1 MTDKDA
7 LGAALDS
14 ACDGLVDEVATMIGA
29 NGMERRALR
38 YAEAEMRNRLASI
51 DLPTPPQPFD
61 AAGIEYGDAAQDAV
75 MRLLET
81 GWATVN
87 SAGYLARALPE
98 APASVEP
105 EPPEIEQVYIA
116 QGINADG
123 GPPWNWYVVG
133 PEGEVAYCQTED
145 GENHAHMIAV
155 ALNDRVHIL
164 REDLK
169 KCQAEPDTIGSHP
182 PTSGGGDLREA
193 IRALPYDVMDDYD
206 EVRRDE
212 RERII
217 NHLQKKDDA
226 QWFTTPNGTG
236 LAAMKRAEQAIGA
249 AISNGSLQSVE
260 RAYNILRDLID
271 QAIRALPI
279 PEAPASVE
287 PVEAKYLI
295 CKGGAYYRP
304 DAQGYTRNKAEAG
317 RYTLEQAISYSH
329 PNGPYGPRDGITYE
343 LDTAPPSPGFGGGDL
358 READSI
364 LRELVE
370 AVNHASWSDN
380 GAVEKA
386 MTRAAEYVIDHPP
399 LAALSHD
406 QRGGAGEPES
416 HEKRARR
423 LFDEMAR
430 NIGREAVNYLK
441 TMYPEM
447 ISERGS
453 VSKSWET
460 SMVNHVRNDINWR
473 MRPLLMAM
481 IAMHQEW
488 EAEHD

>member
-105 EPPEIEQVYIA
+105 VAWLETCPNGSQRAFINEPDHDV
-116 QGINADG
+116 
-123 GPPWNWYVVG
+123 
-133 PEGEVAYCQTED
+133 ED
-145 GENHAHMIAV
+145 IRNGW
-155 ALNDRVHIL
+155 
-164 REDLK
+164 K
-169 KCQAEPDTIGSHP
+169 KAPLYTRPEPDTIGSHP

-406 QRGGAGEPES
+406 QRGGAGE
-416 HEKRARR
+416 
-423 LFDEMAR
+423 
-430 NIGREAVNYLK
+430 
-441 TMYPEM
+441 
-447 ISERGS
+447 
-453 VSKSWET
+453 
-460 SMVNHVRNDINWR
+460 
-473 MRPLLMAM
+473 
-481 IAMHQEW
+481 
-488 EAEHD
+488 

>member
-105 EPPEIEQVYIA
+105 VAWLETCPNGSQRAFINEPDHDV
-116 QGINADG
+116 
-123 GPPWNWYVVG
+123 
-133 PEGEVAYCQTED
+133 ED
-145 GENHAHMIAV
+145 IRNGWKEAP
-155 ALNDRVHIL
+155 LYTRP
-164 REDLK
+164 
-169 KCQAEPDTIGSHP
+169 EPDTIGSHP
-182 PTSGGGDLREA
+182 PTS
-193 IRALPYDVMDDYD
+193 
-206 EVRRDE
+206 
-212 RERII
+212 
-217 NHLQKKDDA
+217 
-226 QWFTTPNGTG
+226 
-236 LAAMKRAEQAIGA
+236 
-249 AISNGSLQSVE
+249 
-260 RAYNILRDLID
+260 
-271 QAIRALPI
+271 
-279 PEAPASVE
+279 
-287 PVEAKYLI
+287 
-295 CKGGAYYRP
+295 
-304 DAQGYTRNKAEAG
+304 
-317 RYTLEQAISYSH
+317 
-329 PNGPYGPRDGITYE
+329 
-343 LDTAPPSPGFGGGDL
+343 GGGDL

-406 QRGGAGEPES
+406 QRGGAGE
-416 HEKRARR
+416 
-423 LFDEMAR
+423 
-430 NIGREAVNYLK
+430 
-441 TMYPEM
+441 
-447 ISERGS
+447 
-453 VSKSWET
+453 
-460 SMVNHVRNDINWR
+460 
-473 MRPLLMAM
+473 
-481 IAMHQEW
+481 
-488 EAEHD
+488 